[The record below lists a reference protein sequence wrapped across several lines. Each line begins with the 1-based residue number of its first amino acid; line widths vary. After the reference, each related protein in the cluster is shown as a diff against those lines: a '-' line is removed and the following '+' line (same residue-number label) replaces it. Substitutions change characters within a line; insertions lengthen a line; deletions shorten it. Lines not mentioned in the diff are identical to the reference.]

1 MQRTVHDAC
10 PLTIH
15 HSPFTMLN
23 EPHFIKLIFTLADT
37 QAWLDELCHETY
49 NSIPVLCKRK
59 FRSSTYYLSVTA
71 LAHILERHYYKIPRH
86 PDAGKFHITLIEI
99 LHYIKEAQP
108 MPLTPVAGKATFQ
121 RTLQTNQHIG
131 FDRNGLPA
139 THITVITNA
148 SGNIIT
154 AFPGQPDCQ
163 NEKSL
168 LSNNESQQNVGQT
181 N

>member
-1 MQRTVHDAC
+1 
-10 PLTIH
+10 
-15 HSPFTMLN
+15 MLN

-37 QAWLDELCHETY
+37 QAWLDELCNETY